1 MKKTGKKVLAII
13 LSAATVLSGCGLND
27 LQEAYEQLQSACSQK
42 CLHFSVAITGNGLKF
57 IYGNKARFVSGIDV
71 IENLV

>member
-27 LQEAYEQLQSACSQK
+27 LQEAYEQLQSAYEEYKEQAEESK
-42 CLHFSVAITGNGLKF
+42 ES
-57 IYGNKARFVSGIDV
+57 
-71 IENLV
+71 EN